1 MIGDTGVDVH
11 AAVVGCGLH
20 VVTHVGRLWV
30 LPAKERI
37 VIGGAWRLH
46 RSERDTVYPRSE
58 QPGTDQPICLC
69 RSLLGRFGEL
79 LYHLPKAVRDRLGD
93 GSRLIMVREVGL
105 VLGHAMR

>member
-37 VIGGAWRLH
+37 VIGGARRLH
-46 RSERDTVYPRSE
+46 RSERDTLYPRSE
-58 QPGTDQPICLC
+58 QPRTDQPIRLC

-79 LYHLPKAVRDRLGD
+79 LHHLPKAVRDRVVD
-93 GSRLIMVREVGL
+93 VTRRRLVAWVAMV
-105 VLGHAMR
+105 A